1 MGERPSRGTARR
13 WPPGMPT
20 RLVNVVVDAGA
31 TPVDIGQGDVLWV
44 VLQDPEGA
52 EFCVLTPR

>member
-1 MGERPSRGTARR
+1 
-13 WPPGMPT
+13 MPT

>member
-1 MGERPSRGTARR
+1 
-13 WPPGMPT
+13 MPT
-20 RLVNVVVDAGA
+20 RLVNVALDAGA
-31 TPVDIGQGDVLWV
+31 TPVDIGQGDVPWV